1 MGISINLKVPLA
13 DLISTSKPHLQQ
25 LPSNQLSGI
34 ADCSVS
40 SVSIDAIS
48 IQQDSTQVN
57 MEVVTRL
64 RHFPVFEVLLSYA
77 SLHHPLP
84 AKHVHSLAVALQN
97 LSNTNS

>member
-13 DLISTSKPHLQQ
+13 DLISTSKPHLRR
-25 LPSNQLSGI
+25 LPSDQLSGI

-57 MEVVTRL
+57 MEVVTRS
-64 RHFPVFEVLLSYA
+64 RHFLVFEVLLSHA

-84 AKHVHSLAVALQN
+84 AKHEHSLAVALQN
-97 LSNTNS
+97 PSDTNS